1 MYNNIELKKKIWLI
15 ITKFII
21 TIMLYSGDLEKYVL
35 IKL

>member
-1 MYNNIELKKKIWLI
+1 MLHSGDLKKKIWLI